1 MASLTIG
8 HGIGFAL
15 TLASMAAVGLWS
27 GRKVKTSSDF
37 SVGGRRAGPT
47 VVAGTIMGTLVGG
60 ASTVGTAQLA
70 FQVGLSAW
78 WFTLGAGLGCLAL
91 ALFFAVPVRRGGAE
105 TVSQIVASEYG
116 PLSKIV
122 SGLSLSLGIFLNI
135 VAQIL
140 AGVALLGSLFGL
152 GPGAAAA
159 ATAVCMGSFVLS
171 GGLWGAGASG
181 TAKTFILYISVAA
194 GGAIGYSLSGGLQG
208 LRGAFPVHPWFSL
221 FGRGFAT
228 DASAGFSLI
237 VGVLSTQTY
246 LQALLSARDDKA
258 AVRGSLAG
266 AFLIPPI
273 GLAGVVI
280 GLFMRLNHPGI
291 SPSSAFPSFV
301 LGYLP
306 PWLGGIVLASLFIA
320 VLGTGSGLALGIGVI
335 LSKDFYAPRLRT
347 QRLGAKAGEAEPGAL
362 AAAGDRKVL
371 RFSRIAIAAVLA
383 AAALFSTG
391 NMKSLIL
398 QWSFLSMGL
407 RGAAILAPLIGALF
421 LKGRIDKAWAL
432 ASMALGPAAMILWKG
447 IFPRGLDPLVP
458 GVALSFGLMA
468 LGFFLRRG
476 SRPKT

>member
-1 MASLTIG
+1 MAG
-8 HGIGFAL
+8 
-15 TLASMAAVGLWS
+15 VGLFS
-27 GRKVKTSSDF
+27 GRKVKSSSDF

-47 VVAGTIMGTLVGG
+47 IVAGTIMGTLVGG

-91 ALFFAVPVRRGGAE
+91 ALFFAVPVRRSGAE

-116 PLSKIV
+116 PLSKTV
-122 SGLSLSLGIFLNI
+122 SGISLSLGIFLNV

-140 AGVALLGSLFGL
+140 AGVALLKSLFGM

-159 ATAVCMGSFVLS
+159 ATALCMGSFVIS

-181 TAKTFILYISVAA
+181 TAKTFILYISVAL
-194 GGAIGYSLSGGLQG
+194 GGAIGYSLSGGVSG
-208 LRGAFPVHPWFSL
+208 LRASFPAFPWFSL

-228 DASAGFSLI
+228 DASAGFSLL

-246 LQALLSARDDKA
+246 LQALLSAKDDRS
-258 AVRGSLAG
+258 AVRGSLIG

-280 GLFMRLNHPGI
+280 GLFMRMNHPGI
-291 SPSSAFPSFV
+291 DPASAFPAFV
-301 LGYLP
+301 LAYVP
-306 PWLGGIVLASLFIA
+306 AWLGGVVLASLFIA

-335 LSKDFYAPRLRT
+335 LSKDFYALR
-347 QRLGAKAGEAEPGAL
+347 RGRRGEKPK
-362 AAAGDRKVL
+362 DKDVL
-371 RFSRIAIAAVLA
+371 RFSRISIAVVLA
-383 AAALFSTG
+383 FAALFSTG
-391 NMKSLIL
+391 NIKSLIL

-421 LKGRIDKAWAL
+421 LKNKIGKAWAL
-432 ASMALGPAAMILWKG
+432 ASMASGPAAMIVWK
-447 IFPRGLDPLVP
+447 ILLPRGLDPLVP
-458 GVALSFGLMA
+458 GVGVSFGLMA
-468 LGFFLRRG
+468 LGYLIKAGFKPRNP
-476 SRPKT
+476 S